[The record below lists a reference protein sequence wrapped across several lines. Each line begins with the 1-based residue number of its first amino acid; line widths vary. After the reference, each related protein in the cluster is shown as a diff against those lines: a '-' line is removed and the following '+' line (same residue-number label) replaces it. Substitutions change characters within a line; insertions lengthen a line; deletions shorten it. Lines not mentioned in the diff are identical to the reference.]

1 MKISQLERT
10 EFPGCW
16 VNCGYAMDAAIHT
29 CQAVCPEKIDKYH
42 KEAAIVFMPADERGK
57 LIALHR
63 MKWRQEK
70 PDNFPCM
77 VCRGKHG
84 QGEFKVKVARGPV
97 TVQAVVCR
105 VCAKKPE
112 RVVEYF
118 LGEKKQRKL

>member
-10 EFPGCW
+10 EFPSCW

-29 CQAVCPEKIDKYH
+29 CQAVCPGKIDMYH
-42 KEAAIVFMPADERGK
+42 REINGKEKKKGK
-57 LIALHR
+57 LLAVHR
-63 MKWRQEK
+63 MKWRKEK
-70 PDNFPCM
+70 PDDFPCM
-77 VCRGKHG
+77 VCRGEYG